1 MTKDEFNAAY
11 IDFLKIALGL
21 AAKARRE
28 GILGLDS
35 DVDRQKAAQRD
46 IFHYGLQ
53 FTVDGTAP
61 ELTGQILT
69 NIIEQEKD
77 ELTAKLKTIQK
88 RTVLAIAEGLGSEIV
103 RYILNSYTDLTIEE
117 EDKLLDKETPQ

>member
-1 MTKDEFNAAY
+1 MTRDELVTAY
-11 IDFLKIALGL
+11 IDFLKTALGL
-21 AAKARRE
+21 VAKARRE

-35 DVDRQKAAQRD
+35 DVDREKAAQRD

-53 FTVDGTAP
+53 FAVDGTAP
-61 ELTGQILT
+61 ELTDQILT

-88 RTVLAIAEGLGSEIV
+88 RAVLAIAEGLGPEIV

-117 EDKLLDKETPQ
+117 EDTLSGKE